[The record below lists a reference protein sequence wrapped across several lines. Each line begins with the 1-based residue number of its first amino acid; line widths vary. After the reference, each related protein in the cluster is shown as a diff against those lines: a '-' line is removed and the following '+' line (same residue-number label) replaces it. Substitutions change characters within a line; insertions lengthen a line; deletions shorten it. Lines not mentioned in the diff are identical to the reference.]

1 MTLSTAGSPAGFR
14 LLSILLSVLIHAGTG
29 NLAPAQSRTADLVFL
44 GGTVHT
50 MDAAVPAATAVAV
63 KGNRILAVGSDEFVR
78 SLSGPSTKVVDL
90 AGKTVIPGFIE
101 SHGHLLG
108 TGYYRLRLDLS
119 GVKNY
124 DEMVQMVRAAVAETP
139 PGEWILG
146 RGWHQ
151 SKWDSP
157 PVPEVRGFQTHDAL
171 SAVSPD
177 NPVWLRH
184 ASGHAGIANAK
195 AMELAGVDSS
205 TTFAEGGEVIK
216 DGRGRPTGIF
226 IELAQSLIGDRVPE
240 ETPLTDHRAYDRAVS
255 ESVSR
260 GVTTFVD
267 AGTDR
272 AHVEFYRR
280 ALAEGPPRMRLSVM
294 VGGREDMKPEEL
306 FAAPPDTGSA
316 GGFLTV
322 RALKLGIDGALGSRS
337 AWLMEP
343 YLDDPGNIGQETL
356 PVEDLVDIS
365 RRALETGYQVCVHAI
380 GDRANHEVLDAFERV
395 FSEKPS
401 LAKTARF
408 RIEHAQILDSADIPR
423 FGRLGVIASV
433 QGIHCTSD
441 RPWAPSRIGEE
452 RIAEGAYA
460 WRKLRNTGAVLV
472 NGTDTPVEAVD
483 PLKCFY
489 ASVTRQQP
497 DGTPPGGFDPG
508 EKMTREEALRS
519 YTIDAAYG
527 IFRERDLG
535 SLSPGKLADLVVLSS
550 DPLTVP
556 EEELLSVAVVSTVVD
571 GRFVFGGQE

>member
-1 MTLSTAGSPAGFR
+1 MPLKTILLFCATLSGAASVTAQTP
-14 LLSILLSVLIHAGTG
+14 
-29 NLAPAQSRTADLVFL
+29 DMVFL
-44 GGTVHT
+44 NGIVHT
-50 MDAAVPAATAVAV
+50 MDEQVPSATALALR
-63 KGNRILAVGSDEFVR
+63 GNRILAVGTDTVIG
-78 SLSGPSTKVVDL
+78 SLAGPSTKIVDL

-108 TGYYRLRLDLS
+108 TGYYRLRLDFS
-119 GVKNY
+119 GIKNY
-124 DEMVQMVRAAVAETP
+124 GEMVEMVAAASRETP

-151 SKWDSP
+151 SKWDTR

-171 SAVSPD
+171 TAVSPD
-177 NPVWLRH
+177 HPVWLRH

-205 TTFAEGGEVIK
+205 TKFGEGGEIIR
-216 DGRGRPTGIF
+216 DGKGNPTGIF
-226 IELAQSLIGDRVPE
+226 IELAQALIGDRVTP
-240 ETPLTDHRAYDRAVS
+240 ETPQTDRRAFGKAVE
-255 ESVSR
+255 ESVSK

-272 AHVEFYRR
+272 SHVDLYRTI
-280 ALAEGPPRMRLSVM
+280 LAEGPPRMRLYVM
-294 VGGREDMKPEEL
+294 VGARDDIDREEL
-306 FAAPPDTGSA
+306 FSAPPDSGSG

-322 RALKLGIDGALGSRS
+322 RAIKLGIDGALGSRS

-343 YLDDPGNIGQETL
+343 YLDDPGNLGHETL
-356 PVEDLVDIS
+356 PVEDLVTIS

-380 GDRANHEVLDAFERV
+380 GDRANHEVLDAFEKV
-395 FSEKPS
+395 FAEQPS
-401 LAKTARF
+401 PAAEARF
-408 RIEHAQILDSADIPR
+408 RIEHAQILDSADIER

-441 RPWAPSRIGEE
+441 RPWAASRIGED

-460 WRKLRNTGAVLV
+460 WRKLRDGGALLV
-472 NGTDTPVEAVD
+472 NGTDTPVERVD

-508 EKMTREEALRS
+508 EKMSREEALRS

-527 IFRERDLG
+527 IFRERELG
-535 SLSPGKLADLVVLSS
+535 SIVPGKLADLVILSS
-550 DPLTVP
+550 DILTVP
-556 EEELLSVAVVSTVVD
+556 DDELLSTSVVATIVD
-571 GRFVFGGQE
+571 GRFVFGAPD